1 VATGAGVEPSVMTR
15 FCNEDRGTTT
25 ETLDKVCGFLGLELK
40 ESKKGRPAARRG
52 VVESA

>member
-1 VATGAGVEPSVMTR
+1 MTR
-15 FCNEDRGTTT
+15 FFNEDRDMTT

-52 VVESA
+52 VEEGA